1 MSLFGD
7 HTIAFYLELKMID
20 CRTFIYYVHKYAQIY
35 WLPNILTVSYLNDH
49 KNVWRW

>member
-20 CRTFIYYVHKYAQIY
+20 CRTFIYNIMYINMHTC
-35 WLPNILTVSYLNDH
+35 NILASKYTYCEFLE
-49 KNVWRW
+49 